1 MIITAIDL
9 NRGDND
15 LLVAVTGYNS
25 GWEFQCEQ
33 SLN

>member
-15 LLVAVTGYNS
+15 LLVAVTGYNG
-25 GWEFQCEQ
+25 GWAFQCEL
-33 SLN
+33 SSN